1 MVVDLDVEF
10 DVAGVHT
17 GDSNVDAVGLTGIR
31 QFVLKPT
38 AREDPGRS
46 PTQCVPNT
54 KRPPRRN
61 QETASKPDAMTT
73 ICVSKR
79 SSPASLR
86 RPPSSP
92 VRRACQASPPCVDVS
107 LHLYGHQYS
116 PTDARSLRPP
126 YFHQQ
131 TPPDHEACCLTCLKV
146 GAPVPVSASST
157 ALCRVRLEPGWRS
170 EYAGSHSPGHFSHS
184 LSWGIPFCLR
194 AISADLSHEALHFF
208 ASVERG
214 WFAAFSDAAPPI
226 CDRRSALRRYL
237 TAGDSG
243 HQRPGLSGHR
253 VWCSWT
259 AAVQPVDDDAHYVAC
274 H

>member
-31 QFVLKPT
+31 QFVLKPN
-38 AREDPGRS
+38 AREEPVRS
-46 PTQCVPNT
+46 RTQCVPNT

-61 QETASKPDAMTT
+61 QETASESDAMTT

-131 TPPDHEACCLTCLKV
+131 TPADHQACCLTCVNV
-146 GAPVPVSASST
+146 GARRRNRFRSVLVALPSTVFDSSPVGGPNTPESNM
-157 ALCRVRLEPGWRS
+157 RLYR
-170 EYAGSHSPGHFSHS
+170 
-184 LSWGIPFCLR
+184 
-194 AISADLSHEALHFF
+194 
-208 ASVERG
+208 
-214 WFAAFSDAAPPI
+214 
-226 CDRRSALRRYL
+226 
-237 TAGDSG
+237 
-243 HQRPGLSGHR
+243 
-253 VWCSWT
+253 
-259 AAVQPVDDDAHYVAC
+259 
-274 H
+274 